1 MAMKETSWLE
11 VEYSKENLVM
21 EATRY
26 MVVKVE
32 TKVGNRMKIIFVRY
46 KYDEMKEKLY
56 RFGREYIDESVCDRL
71 KADTDL
77 MSQLVQELEVEDS
90 GQLIIF
96 PLYTEKSQKEAEDD
110 ALALA
115 MRYKIAIEKGLFR
128 SRAQLQYWI
137 NVNDLLEEEV
147 EIKYK

>member
-1 MAMKETSWLE
+1 
-11 VEYSKENLVM
+11 M

-32 TKVGNRMKIIFVRY
+32 AKVGNRMKIIFVRY

-115 MRYKIAIEKGLFR
+115 MRYKVSLENSLFF
-128 SRAQLQYWI
+128 STAQFQYWI
-137 NVNDLLEEEV
+137 NVNDLLKEEIDV
-147 EIKYK
+147 EKYAKKIRTIKLKSKKK